1 MRKTIAALMLT
12 GACFTPAFAQTQT
25 PTKTPTGQVGAS
37 GECQTNFK
45 AADKNA
51 DGSLSKAEMT
61 AASKVVPTSLVSQN
75 SVTQAQ
81 FLTACNAGRS
91 KGG

>member
-1 MRKTIAALMLT
+1 MRKVIAALMLT
-12 GACFTPAFAQTQT
+12 SACFTPAFAQT
-25 PTKTPTGQVGAS
+25 PTKTPAGQVDAS

-45 AADKNA
+45 AADKNG
-51 DGSLSKAEMT
+51 DGTLSKAELT
-61 AASKVVPTSLVSQN
+61 ASSKVVPTSVASQN

-81 FLTACNAGRS
+81 FMTACNAGRS

>member
-1 MRKTIAALMLT
+1 MRKVIAALMLT
-12 GACFTPAFAQTQT
+12 SACLTPAFAQTKV
-25 PTKTPTGQVGAS
+25 PAGQVDAA

-45 AADKNA
+45 AADKNG
-51 DGSLSKAEMT
+51 DGTLSKAEMT
-61 AASKVVPTSLVSQN
+61 ASSKVVPTSLVTQD

-81 FLTACNAGRS
+81 FMTACNAGRA

>member
-1 MRKTIAALMLT
+1 MRKVIAAAMLT

-25 PTKTPTGQVGAS
+25 PAGQVQAA

-45 AADKNA
+45 AADKNG

-61 AASKVVPTSLVSQN
+61 ASSKVVPTSLVSQN

-81 FLTACNAGRS
+81 FMTACNAGRA